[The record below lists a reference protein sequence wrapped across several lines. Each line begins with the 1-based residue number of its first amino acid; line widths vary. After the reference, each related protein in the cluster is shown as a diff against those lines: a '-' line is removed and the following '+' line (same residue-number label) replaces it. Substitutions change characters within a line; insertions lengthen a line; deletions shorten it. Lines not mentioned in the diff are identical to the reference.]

1 MHLGPL
7 HFTPKQVGPLHSFL
21 LLLLLLASMADATSS
36 PSSLTNISSRRNING
51 VPDEP
56 TSVTSPSSLTN
67 INGVPDE
74 PTSLM
79 SLPNDIML
87 IIIRRLGKIS
97 LESLVNAKATCTT
110 IRDLGEH
117 PYVVKSLSINQIV
130 THKVI
135 SFCFIPVSIN
145 KLEFQG

>member
-21 LLLLLLASMADATSS
+21 LLLLLLASMADATS
-36 PSSLTNISSRRNING
+36 
-51 VPDEP
+51 
-56 TSVTSPSSLTN
+56 SPSSLTN